1 MDNSTPAEAAPDILW
16 PGKPYPLGAAYDGA
30 GTNFA
35 LFSSAAE
42 RVYLCLFDESGV
54 ERRVELTEKDADVW
68 HAYLP
73 YVGPGQHYGYRVDG
87 PYDPAS
93 GRRCDASKLLL
104 DPYAKA
110 ISGQVR
116 PSASLY
122 SYSFDDPDKRNT
134 DDSAPVTMRSV
145 VTTPY
150 FDWGHDRPP
159 ARPYHETV
167 IYEAHVKGMT
177 QLNEKIPAH
186 LRGTYA
192 GLAQPAVIDHLTRLG
207 ITALELMPV
216 HQFVNDTHLQE
227 KGLSNYWG
235 YNTIGFFA
243 PHNAYAAHGQ
253 DGQQV
258 QEFKSMVKSMHAA
271 GIEVILDVVY
281 NHTAEGNHMG
291 PTLSFRGID
300 NASYYRLVDGD
311 PAHYFDTT
319 GTGNSLLM
327 RSPAVLQLIMDSLRY
342 WVTEMHV
349 DGFRFDLASTLA
361 RQFHE
366 VDKLSAFFDIIHQ
379 DPVLSRAKLIAEPW
393 DVGEGGYNVGGF
405 PPLWSEWNGK
415 YRDTVRDFW
424 RGEPSTLGE
433 FASRITGSSDLYQY
447 SGRTPVASVNFVTAH
462 DGFTLRDL
470 VSYNGKH
477 NDANG
482 EDNRDGDGNNRSWN
496 CGAEG
501 RTDDAAVLDLRRRQI
516 RNFLATVLFSQGV
529 PMICHG
535 DELGRT
541 QGGNNNAYCQDNEI
555 TWIDWD
561 LDEQERKLLDF
572 TSKMVKLRR
581 DHPVLRRRRFFTGR
595 AGHGG
600 ESERREIE
608 WLRPSGEHMTDQDW
622 ATWYARAMTVYLN
635 GDAIAEPDEYG
646 RRVVDDSFLVLINAS
661 GEDIDFTLPGE
672 DYAPGWKVALD
683 TTPAG
688 QDAARSRHDAN
699 GVVGVEAH
707 SMLFL
712 IAEDEETARAAR
724 AARTVSEAATRLR
737 AAREASEAATRLRAA
752 REASGAERAETAD
765 ADKPATAPAAEAPA
779 VPVEAEA
786 DESEGADVAPEAE
799 AAASDAPAE
808 PGADGAGA
816 VAPKAVPETAVAP
829 EPAPEAG
836 AVTPEAIVPVEAP
849 ADESEADASADGPG
863 TVPADESEADAP
875 AAPEAAPGTGDA
887 GAAAPKAVPE
897 SADAAPAEPET
908 APAAPE
914 ADEEAPGTP
923 ASV

>member
-1 MDNSTPAEAAPDILW
+1 MDNKTPAAAAPDITW
-16 PGKPYPLGAAYDGA
+16 PGKPYPLGATYDGA

-35 LFSSAAE
+35 LFSSVAE
-42 RVYLCLFDESGV
+42 HVYLCLFDDSGA

-73 YVGPGQHYGYRVDG
+73 YVGPGQHYGYRIDG
-87 PYDPAS
+87 PYEPAS
-93 GRRCDASKLLL
+93 GQRCDVSKLLL

-110 ISGQVR
+110 ISGQVT

-159 ARPYHETV
+159 GHPYHETIV
-167 IYEAHVKGMT
+167 YEAHVKGMT
-177 QLNEKIPAH
+177 RLNEKVPEH

-192 GLAQPAVIDHLTRLG
+192 GLAQPAVIEHLTRLG

-379 DPVLSRAKLIAEPW
+379 DPVLSRVKLIAEPW

-462 DGFTLRDL
+462 DGFTLHDL

-482 EDNRDGDGNNRSWN
+482 EDNRDGDNNNRSWN

-501 RTDDAAVLDLRRRQI
+501 ETDDAAVLDLRRRQV

-561 LDEQERKLLDF
+561 LDEQERDLLDF

-581 DHPVLRRRRFFTGR
+581 DHPVLRRRRFFKGI

-600 ESERREIE
+600 ESERNEIE
-608 WLRPSGEHMTDQDW
+608 WLRPSGEHMTEQDW

-635 GDAIAEPDEYG
+635 GDAITDPDERG
-646 RRVVDDSFLVLINAS
+646 QRVVDDSFLVLINAS
-661 GEDIDFTLPGE
+661 GEDIDFTLPGA
-672 DYAPGWKVALD
+672 DYAPGWQVVLGTA
-683 TTPAG
+683 PADWG
-688 QDAARSRHDAN
+688 EAPPRHDAN
-699 GVVGVEAH
+699 NVVGVQAH

-737 AAREASEAATRLRAA
+737 VVRAASEAATRLGAARAA
-752 REASGAERAETAD
+752 SEAGRSE
-765 ADKPATAPAAEAPA
+765 PAPAAAPAEPAASEAPA
-779 VPVEAEA
+779 VPEAEP
-786 DESEGADVAPEAE
+786 ETVGAEE
-799 AAASDAPAE
+799 PA
-808 PGADGAGA
+808 
-816 VAPKAVPETAVAP
+816 APK
-829 EPAPEAG
+829 
-836 AVTPEAIVPVEAP
+836 
-849 ADESEADASADGPG
+849 
-863 TVPADESEADAP
+863 ADAP
-875 AAPEAAPGTGDA
+875 AAAPKADDDAPVPAAAAPADPEAPVAPEAVVVPEAEPETVGAEEPAAPKAGSPAAESQADVPAKTPAADPGDGVEPAPAA
-887 GAAAPKAVPE
+887 GPGAPTPAKAPAAAPKAD
-897 SADAAPAEPET
+897 DAT
-908 APAAPE
+908 
-914 ADEEAPGTP
+914 PGAP